1 MFQMNSE
8 EGIVPGKAE
17 RLTEEVEGS
26 SHSPR
31 RIQATGG
38 GRALFEGEN

>member
-8 EGIVPGKAE
+8 GGIVPGKAE

-26 SHSPR
+26 SHSLR
-31 RIQATGG
+31 RSQATGG
-38 GRALFEGEN
+38 GHALLEGEN